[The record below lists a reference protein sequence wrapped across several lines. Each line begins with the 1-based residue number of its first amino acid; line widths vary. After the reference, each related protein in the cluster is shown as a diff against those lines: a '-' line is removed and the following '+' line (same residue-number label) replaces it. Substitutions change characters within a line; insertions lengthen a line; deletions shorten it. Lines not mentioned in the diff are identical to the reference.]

1 MEFVRLKY
9 ANNKLI
15 NADIKEHREII
26 TEYVEKKGYDYLGYI
41 PTTFGPSGKVLE
53 VDLIFRKPVEKAMRV
68 ARPVAERPIVAP
80 KPAPVVTPAAVS
92 APAPAPAPKPVKKP
106 EPMKRASRLR
116 RSNDLYNDRDLDL
129 ILNGGGDDLISG
141 GK

>member
-53 VDLIFRKPVEKAMRV
+53 VDLIFRKPVDRISKAVRPNLERPVVASKASSAVVSSMTAPAAKSAPKSTEKA
-68 ARPVAERPIVAP
+68 E
-80 KPAPVVTPAAVS
+80 
-92 APAPAPAPKPVKKP
+92 PVK
-106 EPMKRASRLR
+106 RSSRLR
-116 RSNDLYNDRDLDL
+116 KTNDLYNDRGLDL
-129 ILNGGGDDLISG
+129 ILNGGGDDL
-141 GK
+141 